1 MKIIKNNKI
10 HLSVL
15 VVLFSIIFMACD
27 DLFKVD
33 NPNYVEDSNVT
44 SQEFIGILGDSP
56 EGNLSRF
63 YSTAVI
69 VAGMPS
75 DEVMAQQTSQGGDNM
90 VDIGVFEDNL
100 PYTDNPFNNLSQAR
114 WVATDASKRL
124 EELVDNPATSIELA
138 KSYFWDGIARTTL
151 ADMYEGVPL
160 DNGPIVSPID
170 TYVTAINLF
179 EKSAAIFK
187 AIATDLSTTYEAA
200 AYTSIARVYRT
211 LYFER
216 GQDNNSLIQAE
227 DYAKKALQVNPEF
240 KLEIVYDPPGTQ
252 NALYTSLNQGSYIK
266 MDPVFA
272 NRVDPVSGDLD
283 PRIQHGSLLGLS
295 NLRGDEVYHQL
306 KYTSESASVPVSRW
320 QEAELILA
328 EYEVLLG
335 TPSNAVLHINNVRNA
350 AGLPDFASAVPSE
363 IHEQIKYERATEFW
377 LELRRWQDMRYY
389 NIIPDTWIP
398 AEAAK
403 GVDRRFPI
411 STRERDA
418 NPNF

>member
-1 MKIIKNNKI
+1 MKIIKKNI
-10 HLSVL
+10 FYLSMI
-15 VVLFSIIFMACD
+15 VVLFSITFVGCD
-27 DLFKVD
+27 DLFTVD
-33 NPNYVEDSNVT
+33 NPNYIEDQAVNSP
-44 SQEFIGILGDSP
+44 EFIEILGNSA

-63 YSTAVI
+63 YSWAIV

-75 DEVMAQQTSQGGDNM
+75 DEVMAQQTGSNGANL
-90 VDIGVFEDNL
+90 VDTGILDGNL
-100 PYTDNPFNNLSQAR
+100 SFTDSPFNNLSQAR
-114 WVATDASKRL
+114 WAATDVSKRL
-124 EELVDNPATSIELA
+124 EELVANPAASIELA
-138 KSYFWDGIARTTL
+138 KSYYWDGVARTTL
-151 ADMYEGVPL
+151 ADMYNGVPY
-160 DNGPIVSPID
+160 DNGPANTPIEVYED
-170 TYVTAINLF
+170 AIALF
-179 EKSAAIFK
+179 KKSAAISNT
-187 AIATDLSTTYEAA
+187 ITSDLSTTYEAA
-200 AYTSIARVYRT
+200 AYASIARVYRS

-216 GQDNNSLIQAE
+216 GNDNNSLIQAE
-227 DYAKKALQVNPEF
+227 DFAKKALQVAPDF
-240 KLEIVYDPPGTQ
+240 KLSLVYDPPGTQ
-252 NALYTSLNQGSYIK
+252 NEIYTNFNQGSYYK
-266 MDPVFA
+266 MDPKFA
-272 NRVDPVSGDLD
+272 NRIDPVSGNAD
-283 PRIQHGSLLGLS
+283 PRISHGPLLGYS

-335 TPSNAVLHINNVRNA
+335 TPSNAVLHINNVRTA

-398 AEAAK
+398 SETAK

-411 STRERDA
+411 SIRERDA